1 MTVKGALNAAQS
13 EAHQL
18 QMFAWMVSKPP
29 ALLWAR
35 AEVRDLGA
43 AKISVRL
50 LPSKTSAL
58 Q

>member
-1 MTVKGALNAAQS
+1 MLAHR
-13 EAHQL
+13 EAHEL

-29 ALLWAR
+29 ALLWAG

-43 AKISVRL
+43 EWISAL
-50 LPSKTSAL
+50 PLPSKTRAS